1 MTNGW
6 TGGQYSVFRVVF
18 GAYLCVHFLSLAPWG
33 PELFSDRGMLPDA
46 SASPL
51 AFAFPNVLTVFA
63 SPAFVTSLLLLAA
76 GASVLFAV
84 GWYDRAAA
92 VLLWYVWACLLGRNP
107 LILNPGI
114 PYVGWL
120 LLAHAILPGAP
131 YGSVAARRR
140 PDPGGTWRMPALLFA
155 GAWIL
160 MAMGYTYSGVT
171 KLVSPSWLDG
181 TAVARVLENPLARP
195 GPLRAA
201 ILSLPDGLLRL
212 GTWATLALELLFAP
226 LALSRRL
233 RPWIW
238 TMALAMHLGLIA
250 LIDFADLSLGMVMLH
265 LFTFDPGW
273 VPAVKPST
281 TETLFYDGG
290 CGLCHK
296 AVRFLLAEDRAPGGS
311 CRPPPRRTLAGDG
324 RARRTA
330 ARRATRSSVRRGRS
344 CPPSTVRSSRGGV
357 SDRATG
363 AAVEAARVA
372 TDRRIEGLQ
381 RLRASGQ
388 HNARGVTTRS
398 YDAKDETIEG
408 WGTRI
413 TEEVALT
420 RGGL

>member
-1 MTNGW
+1 MPMAPLWPPGPCWRRIRARRGCSGPSSRTRPVARRRFCASGGSTPHRPRARRGSDTSRCRAHRCPTYPPSSSRPAGDDMTSGW

-51 AFAFPNVLTVFA
+51 AFAFPNVLTIFD
-63 SPAFVTSLLLLAA
+63 SPAFVTSLLLLRA
-76 GASVLFAV
+76 GACVLFAV

-171 KLVSPSWLDG
+171 KLVSPSWLDR

-195 GPLRAA
+195 GPLRVA

-212 GTWATLALELLFAP
+212 GTWAPLALELLLAP
-226 LALSRRL
+226 PALFRRL
-233 RPWIW
+233 RPGI
-238 TMALAMHLGLIA
+238 LA
-250 LIDFADLSLGMVMLH
+250 
-265 LFTFDPGW
+265 
-273 VPAVKPST
+273 
-281 TETLFYDGG
+281 
-290 CGLCHK
+290 
-296 AVRFLLAEDRAPGGS
+296 
-311 CRPPPRRTLAGDG
+311 
-324 RARRTA
+324 
-330 ARRATRSSVRRGRS
+330 
-344 CPPSTVRSSRGGV
+344 
-357 SDRATG
+357 
-363 AAVEAARVA
+363 
-372 TDRRIEGLQ
+372 
-381 RLRASGQ
+381 
-388 HNARGVTTRS
+388 
-398 YDAKDETIEG
+398 
-408 WGTRI
+408 
-413 TEEVALT
+413 
-420 RGGL
+420 